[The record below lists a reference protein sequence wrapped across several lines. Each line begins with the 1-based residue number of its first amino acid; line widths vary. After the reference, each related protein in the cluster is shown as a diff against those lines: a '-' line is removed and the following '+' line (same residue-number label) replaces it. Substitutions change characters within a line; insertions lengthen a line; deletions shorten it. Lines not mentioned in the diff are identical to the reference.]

1 MKNMKELKSVMK
13 TFVELW
19 RNKKFSEDGLVMC
32 GIMAG
37 SEEAHNNYGPTQK
50 GFEKLIELTK
60 NANDEMEVIN
70 SFVKTAKLVD

>member
-1 MKNMKELKSVMK
+1 MKNIEELKNVMK

-19 RNKKFSEDGLVMC
+19 RNKKFSEDGLIMC
-32 GIMAG
+32 GVMAG
-37 SEEAHNNYGPTQK
+37 SEEAHKNYGSTQK

-70 SFVKTAKLVD
+70 AFVKIVKL